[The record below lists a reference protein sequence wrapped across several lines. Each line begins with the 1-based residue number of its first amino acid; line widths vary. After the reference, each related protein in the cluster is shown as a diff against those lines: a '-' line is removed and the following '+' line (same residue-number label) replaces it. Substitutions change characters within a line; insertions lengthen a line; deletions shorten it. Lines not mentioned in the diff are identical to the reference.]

1 MQQARKHFELASA
14 CRAKP
19 AAAGLQTTHRPAH
32 ASPPTQAAGTLAN
45 MAVDFSAVKEQLLRH
60 DGIARF
66 AALADSM
73 TPALRLQGVWGLS
86 SVAYMS
92 TQEVGAWGR

>member
-1 MQQARKHFELASA
+1 
-14 CRAKP
+14 
-19 AAAGLQTTHRPAH
+19 
-32 ASPPTQAAGTLAN
+32 
-45 MAVDFSAVKEQLLRH
+45 MAVEFSAVKDQLLRH
-60 DGIARF
+60 DGVARF

-92 TQEVGAWGR
+92 TQEVGGAAAAGLEWVGIAHGLPSAAHNCRVGEARLSPSLGFAGACC

>member
-1 MQQARKHFELASA
+1 
-14 CRAKP
+14 
-19 AAAGLQTTHRPAH
+19 
-32 ASPPTQAAGTLAN
+32 
-45 MAVDFSAVKEQLLRH
+45 MAVEFSAVKEQLLRH

-66 AALADSM
+66 ASLADSM

-92 TQEVGAWGR
+92 SQEVGAGGVRWSACATWAACTWRCPCHCALVGK

>member
-1 MQQARKHFELASA
+1 
-14 CRAKP
+14 
-19 AAAGLQTTHRPAH
+19 
-32 ASPPTQAAGTLAN
+32 
-45 MAVDFSAVKEQLLRH
+45 MAVEFSAVKEQLLRH

-66 AALADSM
+66 ASLADSM

-92 TQEVGAWGR
+92 SQEVGAGGVRWSACATVGRMLMPQPMSPCPLWGMTSRGSRM

>member
-1 MQQARKHFELASA
+1 M
-14 CRAKP
+14 
-19 AAAGLQTTHRPAH
+19 
-32 ASPPTQAAGTLAN
+32 LAN

-66 AALADSM
+66 AALADSL

-92 TQEVGAWGR
+92 SQEVGGAPRVH

>member
-1 MQQARKHFELASA
+1 V
-14 CRAKP
+14 
-19 AAAGLQTTHRPAH
+19 
-32 ASPPTQAAGTLAN
+32 LAN

-92 TQEVGAWGR
+92 SQEVGGAPWVLEGWAGQCEA